1 MAFINLRTLSQ
12 LFSLRDLRNGVMG
25 LLVVFGGIGLSAL
38 TYYAHLTGQPRLA
51 GISAGVSLVF
61 VLLILIFVVPP
72 LARNAGR
79 EASQLNLPFE
89 FTTGGAIMLGLIVIV
104 GFSAWNTGNNLL
116 FLVLSFL
123 TASMVVG
130 FFAGGFCLKKLD
142 VKMRF
147 PETIF
152 AGRETPILVSI
163 HNRKR
168 IFPSFSVIAEVRG
181 KEREHSIAIED
192 LKNILPRRLAER
204 FARPPVVRRMLSY
217 FVYVASSETAENQ
230 SGHIFQNRGRFLI
243 KDFELSTR
251 FPFGFFRHRRRLP
264 ARETE
269 LIVFPKIGLP
279 EVELENLPLE
289 SGKLAAN
296 KRGSGQDLLAL
307 RDYQPNDD
315 LRRIDWKATARARN
329 LIVREFSAEDDR
341 KITVFFDTRVPRDG
355 AKTLTLREKIEAEQS
370 GKSVVESERF
380 ERGVIRTAALIA
392 HFSEE
397 QAEVRLV
404 TGSEKDKFGLGS
416 RKLYE
421 CLKRLAVI
429 EPVFVEKAEPAEII
443 DNLNDLIEDTGDS
456 HIFLI
461 TTANESNF
469 PIELSAKI
477 NIINFE

>member
-1 MAFINLRTLSQ
+1 MKLRTLSQ
-12 LFSLRDLRNGVMG
+12 LFSLRDLRNGAMG
-25 LLVVFGGIGLSAL
+25 FLVVFGGIGLSAL
-38 TYYAHLTGQPRLA
+38 TYYAHLTQQPRLA
-51 GISAGVSLVF
+51 GISAGISLVF

-130 FFAGGFCLKKLD
+130 FFAGGLCLKRLD

-147 PETIF
+147 PETIL
-152 AGRETPILVSI
+152 AGRETPILVSV

-181 KEREHSIAIED
+181 KEHEESIVAED
-192 LKNILPRRLAER
+192 LKKILPRRLAER
-204 FARPPVVRRMLSY
+204 LARPPVVRRMLSY
-217 FVYVASSETAENQ
+217 FVYLARNQTAETK
-230 SGHIFQNRGRFLI
+230 SSHIFQNRGRFLI

-269 LIVFPKIGLP
+269 LIVFPEIGL
-279 EVELENLPLE
+279 LKYDLDDLPLE
-289 SGKLAAN
+289 AGKLIAN
-296 KRGSGQDLLAL
+296 KRGSGQDLLAM

-341 KITVFFDTRVPRDG
+341 RITVFFDTHVPRNG
-355 AKTLTLREKIEAEQS
+355 EKTLTLREKIEAEQS
-370 GKSVVESERF
+370 GKSVIESERF
-380 ERGVIRTAALIA
+380 ERGVRKTAALIA

-397 QAEVRLV
+397 QAEVRLAA
-404 TGSEKDKFGLGS
+404 GSDKGEFGIGS
-416 RKLYE
+416 RHLYE

-429 EPVFVEKAEPAEII
+429 EPEFVDKADAGDILE
-443 DNLNDLIEDTGDS
+443 DLNDLIEDTGDS
-456 HIFLI
+456 HNFLV
-461 TTANESNF
+461 TMADEREF
-469 PIELSAKI
+469 PPEFTSRI